1 MRSKRSTRRE
11 EQGRHAR
18 RSERLAA
25 ESELAGGAQLD
36 GEQKVRSTGRRW
48 GGALDG
54 KEIGRRAHRGKE
66 LGRLARRGGAGRR
79 AHRMKSRGGDVL
91 VSVASDRIRQGGTS
105 HVQVASR

>member
-1 MRSKRSTRRE
+1 
-11 EQGRHAR
+11 
-18 RSERLAA
+18 LAA
-25 ESELAGGAQLD
+25 ESELAGG
-36 GEQKVRSTGRRW
+36 
-48 GGALDG
+48 GGAAGWGEKGTLDG